1 MYIYTIYE
9 EKDNQKVKLD
19 FICSDQGN
27 QTLSD
32 LEKTAKKR
40 TKASAK
46 KTIEELN
53 TDDNKSIENHQNS
66 RESKMGEKG
75 WWDR

>member
-9 EKDNQKVKLD
+9 EKGNQKVKLD

-40 TKASAK
+40 LAELQKEHPNPSA
-46 KTIEELN
+46 I
-53 TDDNKSIENHQNS
+53 
-66 RESKMGEKG
+66 KMK
-75 WWDR
+75 RKLTPLL